1 MKKFVN
7 DRKNLVP
14 EMIEGFMLAYGNT
27 YRKLEGRNGILLR
40 EQKEKVSIVTGGGSG
55 GEPWCIG
62 SVGVG
67 YADGVAVG
75 NVFAAPSA
83 ITVAEVC
90 REVYHEKGVLL
101 ITGNHAGDR
110 MNFELAV
117 EILEMNAD
125 IRCETVLVT
134 DNMATSEVREERSGL
149 AGCDIVVQVAAAA
162 ALEGMDLNGVK
173 QIAEKVNA
181 NLSSLSATMELG
193 ENPATEKPM
202 GSIGENEVHIGIG
215 VTGEPAM
222 KIIPMCTAKQISGV
236 LMDLLADDLSL
247 GQGDEVA
254 VYING
259 GGTVTVMEELIMCR
273 EILTNLSQRGI
284 RAFDVNLVERIK
296 VDKTNSITV
305 SILKLDSE
313 LKKYIAYPARS
324 PLVFKHH
331 F

>member
-1 MKKFVN
+1 
-7 DRKNLVP
+7 
-14 EMIEGFMLAYGNT
+14 MLAYGNT

-40 EQKEKVSIVTGGGSG
+40 ERKEKVSIVTGGGSG

-90 REVYHEKGVLL
+90 REVYHEKGILL

-117 EILEMNAD
+117 EILEIDTD
-125 IRCETVLVT
+125 IQCETVLVT
-134 DNMATSEVREERSGL
+134 DNMASSAVKEERSGL
-149 AGCDIVVQVAAAA
+149 AGCDIIIQVAAAA

-173 QIAEKVNA
+173 RIAAKANA
-181 NLSSLSATMELG
+181 NLSSLSATMEMG
-193 ENPATEKPM
+193 ENPATGKPM
-202 GSIGENEVHIGIG
+202 DSIGENEVHIGIG
-215 VTGEPAM
+215 VTGEPAL
-222 KIIPMCTAKQISGV
+222 KIIPMGTANQISGV
-236 LMDLLADDLSL
+236 LMDLLADDLNL
-247 GQGDEVA
+247 VQGDEAA
-254 VYING
+254 VSING

-273 EILTNLSQRGI
+273 EVLANLSQRGV
-284 RAFDVNLVERIK
+284 RAFDVNLAERIK

-305 SILKLDSE
+305 SIMKLDSE
-313 LKKYIAYPARS
+313 LRKYSAYPARS